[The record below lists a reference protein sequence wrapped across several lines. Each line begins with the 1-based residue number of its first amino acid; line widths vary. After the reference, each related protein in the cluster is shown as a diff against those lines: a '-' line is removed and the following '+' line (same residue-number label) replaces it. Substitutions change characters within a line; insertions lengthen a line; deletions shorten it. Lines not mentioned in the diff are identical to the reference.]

1 MFPNFTSV
9 QQRERKRLELLEKVS
24 RRYRQRETQR
34 DMYAEAVWASD
45 AEKTVSLTNEKKKTD
60 EQNVGDSN
68 VKIEATDAVEAVT
81 QSTIEPDVEVEPEP
95 MDTEPMDTEPMD
107 TELQLS
113 IPASVS
119 SVLSALQQMLWTEPQ
134 PPLQPYTPNTE
145 YLDVDMEEVELP
157 LIREIESEPIRVPT
171 TESLVEEVGMP
182 AQVLDDTLPD
192 YEDID
197 NGGVD
202 EFDDG
207 VPLTS
212 ELVTVDPE
220 VSRARRFI
228 RATFDL
234 FPDLHMYK
242 IRPLGRDNQP
252 FTLAYLGMHG
262 DLVFE
267 GEPLNG
273 DDFNWPH
280 TASTL
285 LAMQS
290 VRLGFRNVREALRR
304 PDYYVDWR
312 PLQVHPVWRGGSFDR
327 STMLG
332 VGGLP
337 FNRETGAREDVNK
350 YDWITTQQVLS
361 FAHNAYFQNEGARQ
375 AQQENPSTPPIVP
388 VIRQLRREYELL
400 ANAPHVSTIGVR
412 RSREDAID
420 DRNSRRRRFG
430 PVVPP
435 PVARIPVAPRPSRVR
450 LLMPDYTPTPPR
462 TSRGPLRSALPALEA
477 PPTAPSQLALVP
489 TPPRTTRSQRQLGL
503 QGPIGTSSQRPSLQV
518 PIETPGQRP
527 TRLAL
532 PASTRTPSVR
542 PSLPATTST
551 PVRSSRARDSPLAV
565 GDDGAV
571 LSAAEA
577 REHEREQRS
586 RGNKPEDDTSTAV
599 VQATSKQIVL
609 AILQQYDARIK
620 AKRLIVRPLIGT
632 DSPSSEGDLLSGFHL
647 RLSQDRGSLEIARTS
662 TNKNNPTKLDLVNW
676 HSTLQDLLTRLSA
689 KDITI
694 NARLL
699 RRAQGKVMIANPTR
713 FTGSDNPTL
722 LDRNTA
728 MKSVRTGEN
737 ISKTSL
743 NIPEK
748 EAKRFLTVFYKRVG
762 RDVPTFQINAV
773 IPGDEN
779 GYRLSLWKEK
789 LCLIKNA
796 TNKKVS
802 GNAADGLFKKVHW
815 AETLDKL
822 SHVSYTYFRKLQRPR
837 ESYRDVI
844 DRTRMKKF
852 LEVVEETGDRVGVQG
867 FTQAYSRDLE
877 PLQPGEQLGGRL
889 RGRGLKGAGKPGRP
903 RGSGGAPYSSVQR
916 KGKYYN
922 LNDIQNSGLA
932 SAYIYKKLGS
942 KFVRIPDL
950 NNGVL
955 NVCYPSRKKV
965 GPKRE
970 ISEPVK
976 EMMKDLLYKTSISQ
990 AAFDKLSVEDQQLF
1004 KEILQV
1010 THIEHAFR
1018 DELPDPLITLKMEYD
1033 KLKGEL
1039 LMGNDNPSILKQ
1051 LKVVTVD
1058 MYSNR
1063 LISDNEFKQIITR
1076 LI

>member
-45 AEKTVSLTNEKKKTD
+45 AEKTVSLTNEKKKTS

-95 MDTEPMDTEPMD
+95 MDTEPMDAG
-107 TELQLS
+107 LQLS
-113 IPASVS
+113 IPASTS

-157 LIREIESEPIRVPT
+157 LIREIESEPIHVPT
-171 TESLVEEVGMP
+171 VESLAEEVGMP

-192 YEDID
+192 YEDIED
-197 NGGVD
+197 GGVD

-207 VPLTS
+207 VPLN

-220 VSRARRFI
+220 VTKARNFI
-228 RATFDL
+228 LATFGL
-234 FPDLHMYK
+234 FPDLEMYK
-242 IRPLGRDNQP
+242 IRPIGRDNQP
-252 FTLAYLGMHG
+252 FTLAYLGPHG

-273 DDFNWPH
+273 SDFNWKH
-280 TASTL
+280 TAANL
-285 LAMQS
+285 LAMQI
-290 VRLGFRNVREALRR
+290 VRLGFRHVREALS
-304 PDYYVDWR
+304 PDYYVDWS

-327 STMLG
+327 STRLG

-337 FNRETGAREDVNK
+337 FNIETGAREDLNK
-350 YDWITTQQVLS
+350 YDWIKTKEVLG
-361 FAHNAYFQNEGARQ
+361 FAHRAYFEDEGARQ
-375 AQQENPSTPPIVP
+375 TQQENPNTPPIVP
-388 VIRQLRREYELL
+388 VIQELRREYNLL

-412 RSREDAID
+412 RGREDAID
-420 DRNSRRRRFG
+420 DRDSRRRRFG

-435 PVARIPVAPRPSRVR
+435 PVTPMPVARPSRVR
-450 LLMPDYTPTPPR
+450 LSMPEYIPTPPR
-462 TSRGPLRSALPALEA
+462 TSRRPLRSALPALEA
-477 PPTAPSQLALVP
+477 PPVEAPPPTAPTQPAMVP
-489 TPPRTTRSQRQLGL
+489 TPPPTT
-503 QGPIGTSSQRPSLQV
+503 
-518 PIETPGQRP
+518 RP
-527 TRLAL
+527 TR
-532 PASTRTPSVR
+532 TPPVR
-542 PSLPATTST
+542 PSLPAPTST
-551 PVRSSRARDSPLAV
+551 PVRRSRARDSPVAV
-565 GDDGAV
+565 ADDGAV
-571 LSAAEA
+571 LSTAEA

-586 RGNKPEDDTSTAV
+586 RGNKPEDDTSTAA
-599 VQATSKQIVL
+599 VQANSKQIVL
-609 AILQQYDARIK
+609 AILQQYDTQIK
-620 AKRLIVRPLIGT
+620 AKRLTVRPLMGA
-632 DSPSSEGDLLSGFHL
+632 DSPSSEGDPLAGFHL
-647 RLSQDRGSLEIARTS
+647 RLSQDRGALEVARTS
-662 TNKNNPTKLDLVNW
+662 TNKNNPTKLELVNW
-676 HSTLQDLLTRLSA
+676 HSSLQDLLTRMNA
-689 KDITI
+689 KNITI

-699 RRAQGKVMIANPTR
+699 RRAQGKVMIGNPTR

-728 MKSVRTGEN
+728 MRSVRSGEN
-737 ISKTSL
+737 GSKSSL

-748 EAKRFLTVFYKRVG
+748 EAKRFLTEFFKRVG

-773 IPGDEN
+773 IPGDEDA
-779 GYRLSLWKEK
+779 YRLSLWKEK

-802 GNAADGLFKKVHW
+802 GYAADGLLKKVAW

-822 SHVSYTYFRKLQRPR
+822 SHISYAYSRKLQQPR

-852 LEVVEETGDRVGVQG
+852 LEVVEEAGNRVGVQG
-867 FTQAYSRDLE
+867 FAQAYSRDLE
-877 PLQPGEQLGGRL
+877 PLQPGEQLGGKL

-990 AAFDKLSVEDQQLF
+990 TAFDKLSVEDQQLF